1 MNAFASTDDAMN
13 AERLASI
20 GLPRNRVPL
29 ERPLVMPEGVRV
41 ERPPRDLSHGV
52 PRGGAR

>member
-1 MNAFASTDDAMN
+1 MNASTGTEDAMG
-13 AERLASI
+13 AERLASV

-52 PRGGAR
+52 PRGGA